1 MSICGREERVGRTN
15 DTLSRRWTC
24 FGNSCSPRS
33 SFTSTRG
40 LSIASRDRRGRVRYL
55 PTAYRKHLSCRVS
68 AQPMLTKQRRRKT
81 MILTLLDLSDW
92 QIRPGGLFIA
102 MTALSAYRI
111 LDAAAAF
118 CASLSEEEE
127 AAAVRVS
134 ADIERKR
141 NDADHGNGDLQCRL
155 RL

>member
-1 MSICGREERVGRTN
+1 
-15 DTLSRRWTC
+15 
-24 FGNSCSPRS
+24 
-33 SFTSTRG
+33 
-40 LSIASRDRRGRVRYL
+40 
-55 PTAYRKHLSCRVS
+55 
-68 AQPMLTKQRRRKT
+68 

-141 NDADHGNGDLQCRL
+141 NDADHANGDLQCRL